1 MIATTLDMTLQRP
14 LERPAVRRAAAVA
27 LALLVILFA
36 YQTWRK
42 AHRPDGNDLT
52 SYLLAARA
60 LTSGVN
66 PYDVSTPFPYIY
78 PLFPLVA
85 VIPLSAVPYGAAVLI
100 WFGVSAV
107 ALAWVLRWVSRRED
121 QAGQARDAIPI
132 ALILVLLLTGV
143 VQSNFLNGQINFLV
157 LACCIAAAGGG
168 ASQAGAR
175 AIASWAV
182 AIATKILP
190 IGLAPWWMVRRRPVI
205 VAAAL
210 VLAAL
215 LAMSPA
221 LIAGPPAMSW
231 TADYVRAFLGG
242 SLESGAPDDALRFSL
257 FGMMT
262 MVAPDVP
269 WLPVLCGLIVLGAV
283 AAIDLRSG
291 ARRDDHVAYS
301 LYLAAIPLA
310 SPKSE
315 VHHLAFTIPAAYLCA
330 LRVLRYRVGHAD
342 WRRRTAIASAV
353 LYAVASLFDVG
364 RSVLIFGSQ
373 VLLGASVAGML
384 LNDDRSGPP
393 R

>member
-1 MIATTLDMTLQRP
+1 MTLQRP
-14 LERPAVRRAAAVA
+14 LERPAVRRAAVVA
-27 LALLVILFA
+27 LALLIVLFA
-36 YQTWRK
+36 HQTWRK

-60 LTSGVN
+60 LTSGAN
-66 PYDVSTPFPYIY
+66 PYEVPTPFPYIY
-78 PLFPLVA
+78 PLFPLIT
-85 VIPLSAVPYGAAVLI
+85 VIPLSVVPYGAAVLI
-100 WFGVSAV
+100 WFCVSAA

-157 LACCIAAAGGG
+157 LACCIAAAGRG
-168 ASQAGAR
+168 AGQAGAR
-175 AIASWAV
+175 AIAWWAV

-190 IGLAPWWMVRRRPVI
+190 LGLAPWWVVRRRPPI
-205 VAAAL
+205 VAGAL

-215 LAMSPA
+215 LALSPA
-221 LIAGPPAMSW
+221 LIAGSPAIGW
-231 TADYVRAFLGG
+231 TADYARAFLGG
-242 SLESGAPDDALRFSL
+242 SLEIGAPADALRFSL
-257 FGMMT
+257 FGVMT
-262 MVAPDVP
+262 MVTPGVP

-283 AAIDLRSG
+283 TAIDLRG
-291 ARRDDHVAYS
+291 GHRREDHVAYS

-330 LRVLRYRVGHAD
+330 LRVLRYRVEHAD
-342 WRRRTAIASAV
+342 WRRRTAVASAA
-353 LYAVASLFDVG
+353 LFAVASLFDAA
-364 RSVLIFGSQ
+364 RSVLMFGSQ
-373 VLLGASVAGML
+373 VLLLASVAGL
-384 LNDDRSGPP
+384 LLTDNRSGAP